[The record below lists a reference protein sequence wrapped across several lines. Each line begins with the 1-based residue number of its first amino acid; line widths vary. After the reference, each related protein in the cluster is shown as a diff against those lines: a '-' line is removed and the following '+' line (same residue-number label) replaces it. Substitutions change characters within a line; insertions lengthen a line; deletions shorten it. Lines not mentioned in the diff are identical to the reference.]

1 MKKYFPMKVLHVVTS
16 MDPKGGGVS
25 QAIRSIIASISTF
38 GIHNEIVCLDRH
50 NAPYLL
56 NSDIII
62 HALNDRRGVWQY
74 NSRLENWLQ
83 ANLSYYDVVIMH
95 GLWQYAGYALRK
107 SLKSLL
113 SGSSIIDLPRLFVM
127 PHGML
132 DPYFQEASNRRL
144 KAIRNHLYW
153 KFIESKLVNGCES
166 LLFTCQEELSLA
178 TTTFKPYA
186 PKKTAVVG
194 MVVEPPPL
202 YRDKMQD
209 AFNEACPGINNAPYL
224 LFLSR
229 IDEKKGVDLLIRA
242 YLNVLKKME
251 ENAEYIPLAGLLPK
265 LVVAGPGLET
275 SFGKKLQE
283 LVKSNRELNQM
294 ILFPG
299 MLTGDAKWGA
309 FYGCDAFI
317 LPSHQENFGIAVVE
331 ALACGKPVLISD
343 QVNIWREI
351 NEAGG
356 CYVSGDTLAGSEKL
370 LDFWIRASYKQKQ
383 AMGRNALYAYKH
395 NFSMNPT
402 AIKILDTI
410 ARPTSTLVRS
420 K

>member
-1 MKKYFPMKVLHVVTS
+1 MKKYLPMKVLHVVSS
-16 MDPKGGGVS
+16 MDPKNGGVS
-25 QAIRSIIASISTF
+25 QAIRSIIASISAF

-50 NAPYLL
+50 DAPHLL
-56 NSDIII
+56 NSEIII
-62 HALNDRRGVWQY
+62 HALNSGRGAWQY
-74 NSRLENWLQ
+74 NSRLENWLH
-83 ANLSYYDVVIMH
+83 ANLNYFDVVIMH
-95 GLWQYAGYALRK
+95 GLWQYAGYALKK
-107 SLKSLL
+107 SLSSLA
-113 SGSSIIDLPRLFVM
+113 SGSSIIDMPRLYVM

-132 DPYFQEASNRRL
+132 DPYFQKASGRKL
-144 KAIRNHLYW
+144 KAIRNQLYW
-153 KFIESKLVNGCES
+153 KFIESKLVNDCEA
-166 LLFTCQEELSLA
+166 LLFTCQEELALA

-194 MVVEPPPL
+194 MVVEQPPL
-202 YRDKMQD
+202 FQDKMED

-229 IDEKKGVDLLIRA
+229 IDDKKGVDLLVNA
-242 YLNVLKKME
+242 YLNVLKYTE
-251 ENAEYIPLAGLLPK
+251 EKPEYQSLAGLLPK
-265 LVVAGPGLET
+265 LVIAGPGLDT
-275 SFGKKLQE
+275 PFGKKIKAI
-283 LVKSNRELNQM
+283 VDSNRELHQM

-356 CYVSGDTLAGSEKL
+356 CHVSADTLAGTEKL
-370 LDFWIRASYKQKQ
+370 LDFWIRTSYKQKQ
-383 AMGRNALYAYKH
+383 AMGRNALYAYRH
-395 NFSMNPT
+395 NFSTTPT
-402 AIKILDTI
+402 AIKILDTLSFYPSPVAI
-410 ARPTSTLVRS
+410 S
-420 K
+420 